1 MSQVFDERASKE
13 ALHALWDSLDHAERT
28 EGIPNDPTD
37 LQREDQL
44 IRAIKQY
51 EADSDLDA
59 YRKGKRGE

>member
-44 IRAIKQY
+44 LRAIKQY
-51 EADSDLDA
+51 EADQDLDA
-59 YRKGKRGE
+59 YRRSKRGE